1 MSTKVFE
8 NVSRRRLAAMKAI
21 MRQRVSQYARENGY
35 AIHTWRVPEA
45 ADAVWHVVLTSKKGK
60 PKLDFMV
67 RVQHDASA
75 QRLTIS
81 LMRKPWFVSREKA
94 LAQVQSVYR
103 ASRA

>member
-1 MSTKVFE
+1 M
-8 NVSRRRLAAMKAI
+8 A
-21 MRQRVSQYARENGY
+21 
-35 AIHTWRVPEA
+35 
-45 ADAVWHVVLTSKKGK
+45 
-60 PKLDFMV
+60 